1 MLIAAAL
8 AASHWRRVPVNFPFE
23 PDVTG
28 AIKLSNCFKLFSL
41 GSEALKSLFILEL

>member
-1 MLIAAAL
+1 MLIAAAF

-23 PDVTG
+23 SDVTG

-41 GSEALKSLFILEL
+41 DQRL